1 MIWKKVRLAAAAVTG
16 AVALLAITACAPGGG
31 AAGPVEATSVS
42 DDVAAAGDVTL
53 KLSDFWSSAE
63 EEWVLSLIDQFE
75 ERYPNVTIDRT
86 REDWGQLTS
95 TLNLQMQDAGGPDIA
110 TANNGWSSLGTL
122 AKGNL
127 VLNLDAYADLYGW
140 NDSVPTT
147 IARQNKFTTDFE
159 TIGEGSWYATPQAR
173 ASLIG
178 IYYNAEMLDQ
188 LGIDVPETLEDL
200 ETAAAAV
207 KAAGEVPFS
216 YSGLDGNT
224 AALLGLQSLYG
235 SESDINDFVYGAPDV
250 KAADTGLVDA
260 ATTLQEWNVSGWLTP
275 DFEGIDYQTSLADY
289 LEGKGVFRFDYT
301 GSLGLKGAQ
310 LDQFGYIQLPQV
322 SGDTTVGV
330 GAAPGAMVISA
341 KCEHPDVAAA
351 FLDFLMSE
359 EASQTAADLGL
370 VPALNNV
377 ETPDV
382 LSQRGEAA
390 ATATLDADDG
400 YVPYFDWSSPTML
413 DVLGQNTQLLLGGKT
428 TPEDMAA
435 AVDAD
440 RDAFLAG

>member
-1 MIWKKVRLAAAAVTG
+1 MIPKRARVAAVTATG
-16 AVALLAITACAPGGG
+16 AIAMLAVTACAPGGTT
-31 AAGPVEATSVS
+31 AAPTAPSSVS
-42 DDVAAAGDVTL
+42 DDVAAAGEVTL
-53 KLSDFWSSAE
+53 KLSDFWGSAE
-63 EEWVLSLIDQFE
+63 QDWIVSVIDQFQDK
-75 ERYPNVTIDRT
+75 YPNVTIDRT
-86 REDWGQLTS
+86 QEDWGQLTS

-122 AKGNL
+122 AKGGL

-147 IARQNKFTTDFE
+147 IARQNKFTTDFT
-159 TIGEGSWYATPQAR
+159 TIGEGSWFATPQAR

-178 IYYNAEMLDQ
+178 VYYNADLLDD
-188 LGIDVPETLEDL
+188 LGIEVPSNLDEL

-207 KAAGEVPFS
+207 KAAGQVPFS

-224 AALLGLQSLYG
+224 AALLGLQAIYG
-235 SESDINDFVYGAPDV
+235 SEAYINDFVYGDPDV
-250 KAADTGLVDA
+250 TAEDTGLTDA
-260 ATTLQEWNVSGWLTP
+260 ATTLQEWNTNGWLTP

-289 LEGKGVFRFDYT
+289 LDGKGVFRFDYT
-301 GSLGLKGAQ
+301 GSLGLSGDQ
-310 LDQFGYIQLPQV
+310 LNQFGYIQLPQA
-322 SGDTTVGV
+322 SGGSTVGV

-351 FLDFLMSE
+351 FLDFLMSKE
-359 EASQTAADLGL
+359 SAQTAADLGL
-370 VPALNNV
+370 VPALNDV
-377 ETPDV
+377 QTPDV

-390 ATATLDADDG
+390 ATSTLDADDG

-413 DVLGQNTQLLLGGKT
+413 DLLSQNTQLLLAGKT
-428 TPEDMAA
+428 TPADIST